1 MYARKRSNIIYM
13 HQRVL
18 CVCSSV
24 EYVYGNMFEIKM
36 KHKLKKK

>member
-1 MYARKRSNIIYM
+1 MYARKIEYYICINVY
-13 HQRVL
+13 